1 MWSQVTLGIFRV
13 SNKVCCKKL
22 IVFCYLLYQS
32 ECRSFYT
39 KPWQIFQLTV
49 RAQLRSFTSCN
60 SCHDHLRLFFFLSL
74 YPRNVWL
81 TSVAG
86 LNQVFSLPIIFA
98 SSPSLLP
105 TVFTFIIFFVRA
117 LSLSLARENVLLV
130 ESTWIVIRG
139 HAVWKSISDKRPD
152 C

>member
-32 ECRSFYT
+32 ECRSLYT

-105 TVFTFIIFFVRA
+105 TVFTFIIFFRKGVITQFSKRKCSFSWKYMNCYTRTC
-117 LSLSLARENVLLV
+117 SLEIHQR
-130 ESTWIVIRG
+130 
-139 HAVWKSISDKRPD
+139 
-152 C
+152 